1 MNNQYPSWVCIVV
14 LDFCSVYAD
23 ADTPTH
29 FSSRIDGLLLP
40 AGR

>member
-1 MNNQYPSWVCIVV
+1 MNRQHVWLLV
-14 LDFCSVYAD
+14 LGFCVSAAD
-23 ADTPTH
+23 ADTHTH